1 MNAATVTTAG
11 RIMLSASWWLEPMR
25 RLGLALLGLLAM
37 TQAQAGDARL
47 ALGRQVFTEQAQ
59 PPCSLCH
66 SLREAGA
73 SGVIGPDLDQLKPSV
88 ERVAA
93 AVRGGVGVMPS
104 FAASLSAEQIDAVAH
119 YVAQATGQ

>member
-25 RLGLALLGLLAM
+25 GLGLALLSLLAM
-37 TQAQAGDARL
+37 AQVQAGDARL
-47 ALGRQVFTEQAQ
+47 VLGRQVFTEQAQ
-59 PPCSLCH
+59 PSCSLCH

-104 FAASLSAEQIDAVAH
+104 FAASLSAEQIEAVAH
-119 YVAQATGQ
+119 YVAQVAGP